1 MMYNLLIVVLNT
13 RKNDCLF
20 LVNLPLVFTEFEVN
34 SNQFFKL
41 FFNSHELKKINVE
54 SGRIYSNGCFRE
66 VGFFPPRYS
75 TIYFFFF
82 IFYHFSAESSSFLS
96 FKKGDLITLE
106 SDTGETVLNSG
117 WCYGICERTGRKGDF
132 PAECVYVLPTITKPS
147 ADTMVSCLTDE

>member
-1 MMYNLLIVVLNT
+1 MLNQVEFVQMVVLKKRVFFLLVT
-13 RKNDCLF
+13 LLF
-20 LVNLPLVFTEFEVN
+20 
-34 SNQFFKL
+34 
-41 FFNSHELKKINVE
+41 I
-54 SGRIYSNGCFRE
+54 
-66 VGFFPPRYS
+66 
-75 TIYFFFF
+75 FFFF
-82 IFYHFSAESSSFLS
+82 IFCHFSAESSSFLS